1 MLRYNKV
8 MSTKEKNNNRYEK
21 LVEAST
27 WIAIILLIFGV
38 RFLPQ
43 KLIDEDTAYIL
54 IGVIISTALLYYL
67 IVYKYFS
74 RTNRLYI
81 KNITDIILIG
91 ILIHLLKDYGTF
103 FYALYFLPIAAAA
116 LSLEFISA
124 LLIAT
129 IAAVFVT
136 FEIFLSS
143 QDLISMSSIFQRLWQ
158 VGMIIF
164 MTIFCRFLALQIK
177 QEKNLREESLA
188 RQKLLEEEAKRQKE
202 FLSLTSHQL
211 YTPLS
216 ITRGFTSMLYDGNL
230 GELSAKQ
237 KDAVKEIY
245 SSTKR
250 MTNLVEELLSISRIQ
265 SGKYKIN
272 LAKTDLKS
280 LLESINKQFT
290 QTQLKPG
297 LQIEMELPKELEE
310 VMIDQDKIRQV
321 ISNLVDNAVK
331 YSDKGKIKIN
341 VQQYQKE
348 TLISVSDDG
357 KGVSK
362 EDRDKLFEPF
372 FRGTN
377 ILEID
382 NRGTGLGLYIARLII
397 NHHKGKIWL
406 EPKEKGAE
414 FKFSLPR

>member
-1 MLRYNKV
+1 
-8 MSTKEKNNNRYEK
+8 
-21 LVEAST
+21 
-27 WIAIILLIFGV
+27 
-38 RFLPQ
+38 
-43 KLIDEDTAYIL
+43 
-54 IGVIISTALLYYL
+54 
-67 IVYKYFS
+67 
-74 RTNRLYI
+74 
-81 KNITDIILIG
+81 
-91 ILIHLLKDYGTF
+91 
-103 FYALYFLPIAAAA
+103 
-116 LSLEFISA
+116 
-124 LLIAT
+124 
-129 IAAVFVT
+129 
-136 FEIFLSS
+136 
-143 QDLISMSSIFQRLWQ
+143 
-158 VGMIIF
+158 
-164 MTIFCRFLALQIK
+164 
-177 QEKNLREESLA
+177 
-188 RQKLLEEEAKRQKE
+188 
-202 FLSLTSHQL
+202 
-211 YTPLS
+211 
-216 ITRGFTSMLYDGNL
+216 
-230 GELSAKQ
+230 
-237 KDAVKEIY
+237 
-245 SSTKR
+245 
-250 MTNLVEELLSISRIQ
+250 MTNLVEVLLSISRIQ